1 MFTRFTR
8 LFGSKSR
15 LENDISWRKTFTALK
30 YPNYRLWFWGQ
41 MISLF
46 GSWMQTTAQ
55 GYLIYELTHSP
66 IFLGYVGFATG
77 IPALLFTLYGGVI
90 ADRFPR
96 RSVLIATQ
104 IAMMILAVILATLTF
119 LHIIQPW
126 HIIVLAFFLGVTN
139 AFDSPAR
146 MAFVLEMV
154 ERKDLVNAIALN
166 ATMFNSASA
175 VGPAIA
181 GVVYAIF
188 GPAWCF
194 TINGVSFIGV
204 IIALKLMKLKKM
216 EIAPSQQSVFKELKE
231 GIVYVVKEQKMIL
244 TLIVIISMTGFFG
257 IAFAT
262 IFPAWAVNIMHGNA
276 ATNGL
281 LQSARGAGALTGALF
296 IATVSHLKIKGK
308 LLTFGMFAFP
318 IFLMVFLFLRQLP
331 LTLVL
336 LYFIGISSLMVLNM
350 ANGFV
355 QTLVSDKLRGRVMAL
370 YSLAF
375 FGSMTLGALFIGAV
389 AEHFS
394 EPIAVAVNATI
405 LFVTALVIWIFI
417 PKLRALK

>member
-77 IPALLFTLYGGVI
+77 VPALVFTLYGGVI

-104 IAMMILAVILATLTF
+104 AVMMILAIILAGLTF

-126 HIIVLAFFLGVTN
+126 HIITLAFFLGVAN
-139 AFDSPAR
+139 AFDAPAR

-181 GVVYAIF
+181 GIVYALF

-194 TINGVSFIGV
+194 TINGISFVGV

-216 EIAPSQQSVFKELKE
+216 VKEPKSQSAFKELKE
-231 GIVYVVKEQKMIL
+231 GIVYVVKDQRMIL
-244 TLIVIISMTGFFG
+244 VLIVLITITGFFG
-257 IAFAT
+257 MALNT

-276 ATNGL
+276 ATNGW

-308 LLTFGMFAFP
+308 ILTFGAFAFP
-318 IFLMVFLFLRQLP
+318 IFMALFLFLRNLP
-331 LTLVL
+331 LTLVM
-336 LYFIGISSLMVLNM
+336 LYFIGIASLMVLNI

-375 FGSMTLGALFIGAV
+375 FGSMTLGALFIGTV

-394 EPIAVAVNATI
+394 EPIAVFVNAAI
-405 LFVTALVIWIFI
+405 LFATAVALWIFV
-417 PKLRALK
+417 PKLRALN

>member
-1 MFTRFTR
+1 
-8 LFGSKSR
+8 
-15 LENDISWRKTFTALK
+15 
-30 YPNYRLWFWGQ
+30 
-41 MISLF
+41 
-46 GSWMQTTAQ
+46 MQTTAQ